1 VRRQAKAAFAP
12 LLHAAMQLYALP
24 RRSAMKTLLLN
35 LFSPPSLQQ
44 NRQCLL
50 ASPRLF
56 SLHPKQESFNISPGV
71 CCRLPSPPPGG
82 EGAGGD
88 SWAPQGCEVFALPPL
103 KLLGTRC
110 GVQPTEMR
118 NRLMISY
125 FGGRGMNPLQ
135 VASHLAKAR
144 PYAVP
149 LTTLHVRFMRSSVPP
164 GQVLNALLGTVVGL
178 CIGGGGTRGGF
189 QGGPLSVTNAPEACK
204 CVGLGIVRAAD
215 PSKQALYIITP
226 VDPSLLENVDT
237 LVRGR
242 HEMCVSMLDWYG
254 GDGAPTPYLAAG
266 SLSGAGSV
274 PMKSRSGIMRKGH
287 AGGGG

>member
-1 VRRQAKAAFAP
+1 
-12 LLHAAMQLYALP
+12 
-24 RRSAMKTLLLN
+24 
-35 LFSPPSLQQ
+35 
-44 NRQCLL
+44 
-50 ASPRLF
+50 
-56 SLHPKQESFNISPGV
+56 
-71 CCRLPSPPPGG
+71 
-82 EGAGGD
+82 
-88 SWAPQGCEVFALPPL
+88 
-103 KLLGTRC
+103 
-110 GVQPTEMR
+110 
-118 NRLMISY
+118 MISY

-135 VASHLAKAR
+135 VASHLAKAL

-178 CIGGGGTRGGF
+178 CIGGGGNRGGF
-189 QGGPLSVTNAPEACK
+189 KGGPLSVTNAPEACI

-226 VDPSLLENVDT
+226 VDPSLLGKVDT